1 LVWRIA
7 NCSPARCVVVVVG
20 KFGGGIGVGGRG
32 RWCGDGGGWVVEV
45 LIGRRDGGVWVWQ
58 TSKLKKGQEL
68 KGTVKNIIR
77 NGAFIEFAEEG
88 EEGFLRGS
96 EITEG
101 GENVAVDSLLTVG
114 QEVTVRVLKI
124 ERGKA
129 ALTMKP
135 QVDVTSIN
143 DSINP
148 NVGAGGA
155 SNPFA
160 TFFRSANLVPE
171 APASVDAQ
179 EATPA
184 AEEVSAVQEAP
195 AVEEA
200 VSVEETAAAQE
211 SAAVEETPA
220 VEEKP
225 AVEETAAVAEAPAV
239 EETAAAG
246 EIPGVGDAT
255 PGAEVVFAV
264 QEGHA
269 VEEAAT
275 VEEIAAVQE
284 SAAAEEIPAVDER
297 PDVEETPAVEE
308 TAAVAEPPA
317 VEETAVVDET
327 PGLEDRPAV
336 EETPSTEAAQTEA
349 PDAEES
355 GGESSQAE
363 EPRALSLGEIAEG
376 IGSAVQEIEKVA
388 EAAGGTVRGHL
399 PS

>member
-68 KGTVKNIIR
+68 KGTVK

-148 NVGAGGA
+148 NVGARGA

-160 TFFRSANLVPE
+160 TFFNNVNLVLE
-171 APASVDAQ
+171 ALASIDAQ

-184 AEEVSAVQEAP
+184 AEQVSAEQEAP
-195 AVEEA
+195 MVEEA
-200 VSVEETAAAQE
+200 VLVEGT
-211 SAAVEETPA
+211 
-220 VEEKP
+220 
-225 AVEETAAVAEAPAV
+225 
-239 EETAAAG
+239 
-246 EIPGVGDAT
+246 
-255 PGAEVVFAV
+255 
-264 QEGHA
+264 
-269 VEEAAT
+269 
-275 VEEIAAVQE
+275 
-284 SAAAEEIPAVDER
+284 AAAEELA
-297 PDVEETPAVEE
+297 AVEGFLQRQLGT
-308 TAAVAEPPA
+308 TA
-317 VEETAVVDET
+317 
-327 PGLEDRPAV
+327 
-336 EETPSTEAAQTEA
+336 
-349 PDAEES
+349 
-355 GGESSQAE
+355 
-363 EPRALSLGEIAEG
+363 IM
-376 IGSAVQEIEKVA
+376 
-388 EAAGGTVRGHL
+388 
-399 PS
+399 